1 MSRNKSASSTRYI
14 RTPGTL
20 GREDN
25 SLTFR
30 NEKGIIHLPIHGIKE
45 LYLLNEISLN
55 SKLFSF
61 LSAAGITVHFFDY
74 YGHFRGTFYPKEARV
89 SGKVKLLQAKA
100 CLERRMPIAKAF
112 VLAIAL
118 NIHEVLYHYYK
129 HGNKE
134 IKPYLDWLKQDV
146 PLLLDKIN
154 DIPRLLSVEGEVWRR
169 FYDTFKTFLPEEFKM
184 NKRVKRPPD
193 NPLNAMISFGNM
205 ILYTKTITQIY
216 HTHLD
221 QSISFLHEPSDRR
234 FSLSLDLS
242 EPFKPLLVYRTIFE
256 LVNNRR
262 IQVGKHF
269 EKKYNYCLLNDA
281 GRDVFITALEERMEQ
296 VFDHGTLKRKISY
309 LTAIKY
315 DAYKLKK
322 HIVEE
327 TLFMPFLL
335 KERR

>member
-1 MSRNKSASSTRYI
+1 MPPKTASSTRYI

-20 GREDN
+20 SREDH

-30 NEKGIIHLPIHGIKE
+30 SEKGIVHFPINGIKE
-45 LYLLNEISLN
+45 LYLLNEITLN
-55 SKLFSF
+55 SKLLSF
-61 LSAAGITVHFFDY
+61 LSMAGITVHFFDY
-74 YGHFRGTFYPKEARV
+74 YGHFRGTFYPREARV
-89 SGKVKLLQAKA
+89 SGRVKLLQAKA
-100 CLERRMPIAKAF
+100 CLERRLPIAKSF
-112 VLAIAL
+112 VDAAAA
-118 NIHEVLYHYYK
+118 NIHEVLYHYFK

-146 PLLLDKIN
+146 PRLVQAVPDV
-154 DIPRLLSVEGEVWRR
+154 PRLLAVEGEVWRR
-169 FYDTFKTFLPEEFKM
+169 FFDSFKTFLPEDFKM

-193 NPLNAMISFGNM
+193 NPLNAMISFGNT
-205 ILYTKTITQIY
+205 ILYTKTISQIY

-221 QSISFLHEPSDRR
+221 QSVSFLHEPGDRR

-242 EPFKPLLVYRTIFE
+242 EPFKPLIVYRTIFE

-269 EKKYNYCLLNDA
+269 EKEYNYCLLNTA
-281 GRDVFITALEERMEQ
+281 GKDVFITALEARLEQ
-296 VFDHGTLKRKISY
+296 VFDHSRLKRKVSY
-309 LTAIKY
+309 LTAIRY

-327 TLFMPFLL
+327 APFIPFLE
-335 KERR
+335 KEKR

>member
-1 MSRNKSASSTRYI
+1 MAKSASSTRYI

-30 NEKGIIHLPIHGIKE
+30 SEKGIVHLPIHGLKE

-55 SKLFSF
+55 SKLLSF
-61 LSAAGITVHFFDY
+61 LSMAGITVHFFDY

-100 CLERRMPIAKAF
+100 CLERRMPIAISI
-112 VLAIAL
+112 VRAIAA

-134 IKPYLDWLKQDV
+134 IKPYLDWLRKDV
-146 PLLLDKIN
+146 PLTLDKIP
-154 DIPRLLSVEGEVWRR
+154 DIPRLLSIEGEIWRR
-169 FYDTFKTFLPEEFKM
+169 FYDTFRTFLPE
-184 NKRVKRPPD
+184 D
-193 NPLNAMISFGNM
+193 
-205 ILYTKTITQIY
+205 
-216 HTHLD
+216 
-221 QSISFLHEPSDRR
+221 
-234 FSLSLDLS
+234 
-242 EPFKPLLVYRTIFE
+242 FKPLIVYRTIFE

-262 IQVGKHF
+262 IQVSKHF
-269 EKKYNYCLLNDA
+269 DKDYNYCILNNA
-281 GRDVFITALEERMEQ
+281 GRDVFITTLEERLNQ
-296 VFDHGTLKRKISY
+296 VFDHGTLKRKVSY

-322 HIVEE
+322 HIVEGAP
-327 TLFMPFLL
+327 FVPFLD

>member
-1 MSRNKSASSTRYI
+1 MSSKSASSTRYI

-20 GREDN
+20 SREAN

-30 NEKGIIHLPIHGIKE
+30 SEKGIVHLPIHGVKE

-61 LSAAGITVHFFDY
+61 LSTAGITVHFFDY
-74 YGHFRGTFYPKEARV
+74 YGHFRGTFYPKEARI

-100 CLERRMPIAKAF
+100 CIERRMPIAKSF
-112 VLAIAL
+112 VNAISS
-118 NIHEVLYHYYK
+118 NIHEVLYHYFK

-134 IKPYLDWLKQDV
+134 IKPYLDWLKKDV
-146 PLLLDKIN
+146 PRIIDKIE
-154 DIPRLLSVEGEVWRR
+154 DISRLLAIEGEVWRR
-169 FYDTFKTFLPEEFKM
+169 FYETFRTFLPEDFKM

-193 NPLNAMISFGNM
+193 NPLNAMISFGNT

-234 FSLSLDLS
+234 FSLSLDIS
-242 EPFKPLLVYRTIFE
+242 EPFKPLIVYRTIFE

-262 IQVGKHF
+262 IQVSKHF
-269 EKKYNYCLLNDA
+269 EKKYNYCILNDL
-281 GRDVFITALEERMEQ
+281 GRDVFITALEERMNQ
-296 VFDHGTLKRKISY
+296 VFEHQKLKRKVSY

-322 HIVEE
+322 HIVECAP
-327 TLFMPFLL
+327 FIPFLE
-335 KERR
+335 KEGR

>member
-1 MSRNKSASSTRYI
+1 MSKSVPSTRYI

-30 NEKGIIHLPIHGIKE
+30 SEKGIVHLPIHGLKE

-61 LSAAGITVHFFDY
+61 LSMAGITVHFFDY

-100 CLERRMPIAKAF
+100 CLERRMPIAISL
-112 VLAIAL
+112 VYAIAS

-134 IKPYLDWLKQDV
+134 IKPYLDWLKKDV
-146 PLLLDKIN
+146 PHLLEKIQ
-154 DIPRLLSVEGEVWRR
+154 DIPRLLSLEGEIWRR
-169 FYDTFKTFLPEEFKM
+169 FFETFKTFLPDDFRM
-184 NKRVKRPPD
+184 SKRVKRPPD
-193 NPLNAMISFGNM
+193 NPLNALISFGNT
-205 ILYTKTITQIY
+205 ILYTKTISQIY

-221 QSISFLHEPSDRR
+221 QTISFLHETSDRR

-242 EPFKPLLVYRTIFE
+242 EPFKPLIVYRTIFE
-256 LVNNRR
+256 VVNNRR

-269 EKKYNYCLLNDA
+269 EKKYNYCILNEA
-281 GRDVFITALEERMEQ
+281 GRDVFISALEERMQQ
-296 VFDHGTLKRKISY
+296 VFEHKTLKRKLSY

-322 HIVEE
+322 HIVEG
-327 TLFMPFLL
+327 TPFMPFLE
-335 KERR
+335 KDRR